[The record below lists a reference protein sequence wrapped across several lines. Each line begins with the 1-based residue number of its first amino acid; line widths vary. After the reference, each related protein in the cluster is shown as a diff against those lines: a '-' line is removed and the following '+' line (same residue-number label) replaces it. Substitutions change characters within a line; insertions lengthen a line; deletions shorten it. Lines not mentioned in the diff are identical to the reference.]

1 MQILNKYI
9 TKIKKSNSALK
20 DVSFVAGGT
29 VISQGIA
36 ILVLPVLSRIYTPA
50 DFGIAA
56 IFASVIAILSEISG
70 FRYYLA
76 IPLPKSER
84 YANAV
89 IVLSLFVQF
98 IFSLILCLLLLA
110 TDLRFFTAIRLE
122 NLFQY
127 RFLVPIGV
135 FLISLYV
142 TLTQWAIRTKSFSTI
157 GKTKISQSITGNF
170 AKVIFG
176 LLNIKPLGLLLGEII
191 SRASGITTLYKG
203 IVSIKG
209 VPKTTRQDVVK
220 VALKYRNFPLF
231 DIWTAL
237 LNTAGYQIVPY
248 LILIFYDSQTTG
260 YFSMAFTLMAVPG
273 ALIGTAIGQVFLQK
287 AASAQHSGNLKEL
300 TFKAYLVLLRLSLFP
315 ILLLSIMSPLIFSI
329 VLGKQWAD
337 AGIYAMLLGP
347 WVMIMFIQ
355 SPLSNVFSIL
365 GLQRQALALEI
376 LYSVSRIA
384 AFLFGTLWKDARIA
398 ILFLSLAG
406 FFITVIRLW
415 YVLISTG
422 NKTNNVIKKTFPVI
436 IETAVLIFVPLAMF
450 FIDRKSYLI
459 IPTVVIALCL
469 YLYRNIIQYKTNI

>member
-29 VISQGIA
+29 VISQAIGIA
-36 ILVLPVLSRIYTPA
+36 VLPVLSRIYSPS

-56 IFASVIAILSEISG
+56 VFTSAITILSGISG
-70 FRYYLA
+70 LRYYLA
-76 IPLPKSER
+76 IPLPKSDR

-89 IVLSLFVQF
+89 IVLSLSVQF
-98 IFSLILCLLLLA
+98 VFSLLLVLPLLA
-110 TDLRFFTAIRLE
+110 TDLIFFTKIRLE
-122 NLFQY
+122 NLYQY

-157 GKTKISQSITGNF
+157 GKTKISQSITGNV
-170 AKVIFG
+170 AKVILGF
-176 LLNIKPLGLLLGEII
+176 LNIKPLGLLLGEII

-209 VPKTTRQDVVK
+209 VPKTTRQDIVK

-237 LNTAGYQIVPY
+237 LNAVGYHLVPY
-248 LILIFYDSQTTG
+248 LVLIFFDSQTTG

-315 ILLLSIMSPLIFSI
+315 ILLLSIMSPLIFSV

-355 SPLSNVFSIL
+355 SPLSNIFSIL
-365 GLQRQALALEI
+365 GLQRQALILEI
-376 LYSVSRIA
+376 VYSVSRIA
-384 AFLFGTLWKDARIA
+384 AFLLGVLWKDARIA

-406 FFITVIRLW
+406 FFITIIRLW

-422 NKTNNVIKKTFPVI
+422 NKTNYIIKNTIPVVCEAI
-436 IETAVLIFVPLAMF
+436 IL
-450 FIDRKSYLI
+450 LI
-459 IPTVVIALCL
+459 IPVMLVFVNQKPIIVIFSLIIAFCIFT
-469 YLYRNIIQYKTNI
+469 YRNLKSIKDIL

>member
-9 TKIKKSNSALK
+9 NKIKKSNSALK

-29 VISQGIA
+29 VISQAIG

-56 IFASVIAILSEISG
+56 VFASAITILSHISG
-70 FRYYLA
+70 LRYYLA
-76 IPLPKSER
+76 IPLPKSDR

-89 IVLSLFVQF
+89 IVLSLLVQF
-98 IFSLILCLLLLA
+98 IFSLVLCLLLIA
-110 TDLRFFTAIRLE
+110 TDLNFFTKIRLE
-122 NLFQY
+122 NLYQY
-127 RFLVPIGV
+127 RYLVPIGV

-157 GKTKISQSITGNF
+157 GKTKISQSITGNV
-170 AKVIFG
+170 AKVILG
-176 LLNIKPLGLLLGEII
+176 LLNIKPLGLLLGEIM

-209 VPKTTRQDVVK
+209 VPKTTRQDIVK

-237 LNTAGYQIVPY
+237 LNTAGYHIVPY

-315 ILLLSIMSPLIFSI
+315 ILLLSIMSPLIFSV

-365 GLQRQALALEI
+365 GLQRQALVLEI
-376 LYSVSRIA
+376 VYSASRIA

-398 ILFLSLAG
+398 ILFLSLSG
-406 FFITVIRLW
+406 FFITIIRLW
-415 YVLISTG
+415 YVLISSG
-422 NKTNNVIKKTFPVI
+422 NNTNYIIKKTFPVI
-436 IETAVLIFVPLAMF
+436 IETTVLAFFPLLLYFNNSEFYLIVLTAIITLLIF
-450 FIDRKSYLI
+450 
-459 IPTVVIALCL
+459 
-469 YLYRNIIQYKTNI
+469 LYRNFILSKINL